1 MPHSLPL
8 PPQQQGLYDSQLLP
22 AVDMLETRSKD
33 GTIVVILSGVDALQ
47 VRVHNFTS
55 SSVSRSGTDSCAGA
69 VSLASELAS
78 PSISFFT
85 ISFESF
91 DTASLTISLA
101 ALPPAWSITNRA
113 NIAKANSEANAA
125 RPPDSNQ
132 LGTSDRAPAPASP
145 AATNSV
151 SATSPT
157 PATLSPAED
166 NIASVVASPSSKS
179 SVPDMAFVIADVVVD
194 PSARI
199 EVLDNDEVV
208 VSNAALIP
216 ADPSNDEDPISL
228 AIIVPA
234 PPATV
239 VTDVVVA
246 RDDAI
251 VPKAVAPLATP
262 LPADV
267 VAAVD
272 AAVLAEL
279 AAVVAVVAVVVVDD
293 AAIPDAAVP
302 PIAAER
308 AAAIDPPDVA
318 AILPP
323 ESAAVVVVVVE
334 VVVAA
339 VVAALVAVAVDAAIP
354 PPSLRAT
361 APPTAA
367 AVVPTTPA
375 AVLVLL
381 VVLTDAKKKGDSGS
395 STLSLSLFCCFFFAD
410 RNEEFKLLLHLE
422 DGIVLRNAADFDI
435 HEYAANKRR

>member
-1 MPHSLPL
+1 
-8 PPQQQGLYDSQLLP
+8 
-22 AVDMLETRSKD
+22 
-33 GTIVVILSGVDALQ
+33 
-47 VRVHNFTS
+47 
-55 SSVSRSGTDSCAGA
+55 
-69 VSLASELAS
+69 
-78 PSISFFT
+78 
-85 ISFESF
+85 
-91 DTASLTISLA
+91 
-101 ALPPAWSITNRA
+101 
-113 NIAKANSEANAA
+113 
-125 RPPDSNQ
+125 
-132 LGTSDRAPAPASP
+132 
-145 AATNSV
+145 V

-166 NIASVVASPSSKS
+166 NIASVVASPRSKS
-179 SVPDMAFVIADVVVD
+179 SVPDMAFVITDVVVVVD

-228 AIIVPA
+228 ATIVPA

-251 VPKAVAPLATP
+251 VPRAVAPLATP

-272 AAVLAEL
+272 ADVL
-279 AAVVAVVAVVVVDD
+279 AVVAVVVVDE

-323 ESAAVVVVVVE
+323 ESAAVVVVVE

-339 VVAALVAVAVDAAIP
+339 LVAVAVAVAVDAAIP

-381 VVLTDAKKKGDSGS
+381 VVLTDAKKKGDSGGCP
-395 STLSLSLFCCFFFAD
+395 TLSLSLFCCFFAD
-410 RNEEFKLLLHLE
+410 RNEELLLHLE
-422 DGIVLRNAADFDI
+422 DGNALRNAADFDI
-435 HEYAANKRR
+435 HEYAANKRS